1 MAYQNLKEI
10 FDEYC
15 HVSIDKKFL
24 ERITKWRNKFYSKNS
39 EHVGFFSSA
48 SFGLYIPK
56 WTSEEDDEWLTEI
69 IGIDEEEI
77 ADYVYELPSINKDFQ
92 VSSNILSISFIYLM
106 HKATV
111 NKSLSTADNDK
122 VRKTLMEV
130 LVARYMTSIMYKYFY
145 RGKTSPEVS
154 TEVFE
159 RLSKRFDLKVAGNWK
174 NWIEMKAEG
183 FVLGD
188 DQRQDAKYAKQ
199 EVFQRFEDELVVRK
213 LNSIKSQL
221 NKAAIEIN
229 SVFRQVLEDQD
240 KIASKSAL
248 SMSVD
253 GLYLAD
259 LVRDQTKYLH
269 YQDAIFIDKN
279 TFIKEDLLAVIEQSM
294 PTISSNI
301 FRGALEW
308 ILDNQ
313 MESKYKLKIMEVRHD
328 ILIYAIQLIKD
339 ENLHT
344 NDLVQVGYRLRQNI
358 LSGKNNDRTVL
369 KVRKMIDEFIVKF
382 RPQSK
387 GKLVSLERSA
397 IMIYIVLRTLAMNY
411 YKA

>member
-106 HKATV
+106 HKATI
-111 NKSLSTADNDK
+111 NKSLSTVDNDK
-122 VRKTLMEV
+122 VRKTLMEI

-174 NWIEMKAEG
+174 NWIEMKSEG

-313 MESKYKLKIMEVRHD
+313 MESKYKRKIMEVRHD

>member
-24 ERITKWRNKFYSKNS
+24 EHITKWRNKFYSKNS

-106 HKATV
+106 HKATI
-111 NKSLSTADNDK
+111 NKSLSSADNDK

-313 MESKYKLKIMEVRHD
+313 MESKYKRKIMEVRHD

>member
-56 WTSEEDDEWLTEI
+56 WTSDEDDEWLTEI

-106 HKATV
+106 HKATI
-111 NKSLSTADNDK
+111 NKSLSSADNDR

-313 MESKYKLKIMEVRHD
+313 MESKYKRKIMEVRHD

-358 LSGKNNDRTVL
+358 LSGKNNDRTVM

>member
-106 HKATV
+106 HKATI
-111 NKSLSTADNDK
+111 NKSLSSADNDR

-313 MESKYKLKIMEVRHD
+313 MESKYKRKIMEVRHD

>member
-15 HVSIDKKFL
+15 DVSIDKKFL

-69 IGIDEEEI
+69 IGIDEEEV

-111 NKSLSTADNDK
+111 NKSLSTVDNDK
-122 VRKTLMEV
+122 VRKTLMEI

-313 MESKYKLKIMEVRHD
+313 MESKYKRKIMEVRHD

>member
-69 IGIDEEEI
+69 IGIDEEEV

-106 HKATV
+106 HKATI
-111 NKSLSTADNDK
+111 NKSLSSVDNDK

-313 MESKYKLKIMEVRHD
+313 MESKYKRKIMEVRHD

>member
-69 IGIDEEEI
+69 IGIDEEEV

-106 HKATV
+106 HKATI
-111 NKSLSTADNDK
+111 NKSLSSADNDK

-313 MESKYKLKIMEVRHD
+313 MESKYKRKIMEVRHD

>member
-10 FDEYC
+10 FDEYVN
-15 HVSIDKKFL
+15 VSIDNKFL

-106 HKATV
+106 HKATIS
-111 NKSLSTADNDK
+111 KSLTSFSDK
-122 VRKTLMEV
+122 VRKTLMEI

-188 DQRQDAKYAKQ
+188 EQRQDAKYAKQ

-313 MESKYKLKIMEVRHD
+313 MESKYKRKIMEVRHD

-358 LSGKNNDRTVL
+358 LSGKNNDRTVI

-387 GKLVSLERSA
+387 GKFVSLERSA

>member
-15 HVSIDKKFL
+15 DVSIDKKFL

-56 WTSEEDDEWLTEI
+56 WTSDEDDEWLNEI

-106 HKATV
+106 HKATI
-111 NKSLSTADNDK
+111 NKSLSTVDNDK

-188 DQRQDAKYAKQ
+188 EQRQDAKYAKQ

-313 MESKYKLKIMEVRHD
+313 MESKYKRKIMEVRHD

-358 LSGKNNDRTVL
+358 LSGKNNDRTVM

>member
-56 WTSEEDDEWLTEI
+56 WTSDEDDEWLTEI

-106 HKATV
+106 HKATI

-229 SVFRQVLEDQD
+229 SVFRQVLEDHD

-313 MESKYKLKIMEVRHD
+313 MESKYKRKIMEVRHD

>member
-69 IGIDEEEI
+69 IGIDEEEV

-111 NKSLSTADNDK
+111 NKSLSSADNDR

-313 MESKYKLKIMEVRHD
+313 MESKYKRKIMEVRHD

>member
-56 WTSEEDDEWLTEI
+56 WTSDEDDEWLNEI

-106 HKATV
+106 HKATI
-111 NKSLSTADNDK
+111 NKSLSSADNDR

-313 MESKYKLKIMEVRHD
+313 MDSKYKRKIMEVRHD

-358 LSGKNNDRTVL
+358 LSGKNNDRTVM

>member
-24 ERITKWRNKFYSKNS
+24 ELITKWRNKFYSKNS

-69 IGIDEEEI
+69 IGVDEEEV

-111 NKSLSTADNDK
+111 NKSLSTVDNDK
-122 VRKTLMEV
+122 VRKTLMEI

-240 KIASKSAL
+240 KIASRSAL

-313 MESKYKLKIMEVRHD
+313 MESKYKRKIMEVRHD

>member
-15 HVSIDKKFL
+15 DVSIDKKFL

-106 HKATV
+106 HKATI
-111 NKSLSTADNDK
+111 NKSLSSVDNDK

-313 MESKYKLKIMEVRHD
+313 MDSKYKRKIMEVRHD

>member
-10 FDEYC
+10 FDEYVN
-15 HVSIDKKFL
+15 VSIDKKFL

-111 NKSLSTADNDK
+111 NKSLSTVDNDK

-188 DQRQDAKYAKQ
+188 EQRQDAKYAKQ

-313 MESKYKLKIMEVRHD
+313 MESKYKRKIMEVRHD

-358 LSGKNNDRTVL
+358 LSGKNNDRTVM
-369 KVRKMIDEFIVKF
+369 KVRKMVDEFIVKF

>member
-15 HVSIDKKFL
+15 HISIDKKFL

-106 HKATV
+106 HKATI
-111 NKSLSTADNDK
+111 NKSLSSADNDR

-188 DQRQDAKYAKQ
+188 EQRQDAKYGKQ

-313 MESKYKLKIMEVRHD
+313 MESKYKRKIMEVRHD

>member
-106 HKATV
+106 HKATI
-111 NKSLSTADNDK
+111 NKSLSSMDNDK

-313 MESKYKLKIMEVRHD
+313 MESKYKRKIMEVRHD
-328 ILIYAIQLIKD
+328 ILIYATQLIKD

>member
-69 IGIDEEEI
+69 IGIDEEEV

-111 NKSLSTADNDK
+111 NKSLSTVDNDK
-122 VRKTLMEV
+122 VRKTLTEV

-188 DQRQDAKYAKQ
+188 EQRQDAKYGKQ

-313 MESKYKLKIMEVRHD
+313 MESKYKRKIMEVRHD

>member
-10 FDEYC
+10 FDEYVD
-15 HVSIDKKFL
+15 VSIDKKFL

-69 IGIDEEEI
+69 IGIDEEEV

-111 NKSLSTADNDK
+111 NKSLSTVDNDK
-122 VRKTLMEV
+122 VRKTLMEI

-269 YQDAIFIDKN
+269 YQDAVFIDKN

-313 MESKYKLKIMEVRHD
+313 MESKYKRKIMEVRHD

>member
-106 HKATV
+106 HKATI
-111 NKSLSTADNDK
+111 NKSLSSADNDK

-313 MESKYKLKIMEVRHD
+313 MDSKYKRKIMEVRHD

>member
-106 HKATV
+106 HKATI
-111 NKSLSTADNDK
+111 NKSLSSVDNDK

-313 MESKYKLKIMEVRHD
+313 MESKYKRKIMEVRHD

>member
-106 HKATV
+106 HKATI
-111 NKSLSTADNDK
+111 NKSLSTVDNDK
-122 VRKTLMEV
+122 VRKTLMEI

-313 MESKYKLKIMEVRHD
+313 MESKYKRKIMEVRHD

>member
-10 FDEYC
+10 FDEYVN
-15 HVSIDKKFL
+15 VSIDKKFL

-106 HKATV
+106 HKATI
-111 NKSLSTADNDK
+111 NKSLSSADNDK

-313 MESKYKLKIMEVRHD
+313 MESKYKRKIMEVRHD

>member
-69 IGIDEEEI
+69 IGIDEEEV

-106 HKATV
+106 HKATI
-111 NKSLSTADNDK
+111 NKSLSTVDNDK

-313 MESKYKLKIMEVRHD
+313 MESKYKRKIVEVRHD

-358 LSGKNNDRTVL
+358 LSGKNNDRTVM
-369 KVRKMIDEFIVKF
+369 KVRKMVDEFIVKF

>member
-15 HVSIDKKFL
+15 DVSIDKKFL

-106 HKATV
+106 HKATI
-111 NKSLSTADNDK
+111 NKSLSSVDNDK

-313 MESKYKLKIMEVRHD
+313 MDSKYKRKIMEVRHD

-358 LSGKNNDRTVL
+358 LSGKNNDRTIL

>member
-56 WTSEEDDEWLTEI
+56 WTSDEDDEWLNEI

-106 HKATV
+106 HKATI
-111 NKSLSTADNDK
+111 NKSLSSVDNDK

-188 DQRQDAKYAKQ
+188 EQRQDAKYGKQ

-313 MESKYKLKIMEVRHD
+313 MDSKYKRKIMEVRHD

-344 NDLVQVGYRLRQNI
+344 NDLVQVGYRLRQNL

>member
-15 HVSIDKKFL
+15 DVSIDKKFL

-106 HKATV
+106 HKATI
-111 NKSLSTADNDK
+111 NKSLSSADNDR

-313 MESKYKLKIMEVRHD
+313 MESKYKRKIMEVRHD

>member
-15 HVSIDKKFL
+15 DVSIDKKFL

-106 HKATV
+106 HKATI
-111 NKSLSTADNDK
+111 NKSLSTVDNDK

-313 MESKYKLKIMEVRHD
+313 MESKYKRKIMEVRHD

-397 IMIYIVLRTLAMNY
+397 IMIYIVLRTLATNY

>member
-1 MAYQNLKEI
+1 MVYQNLKEI

-56 WTSEEDDEWLTEI
+56 WTSDEDDEWLTEI
-69 IGIDEEEI
+69 IGIDEEEV

-106 HKATV
+106 HKATI
-111 NKSLSTADNDK
+111 NRSLSSIDNDK

-188 DQRQDAKYAKQ
+188 EQRQDAKYGKQ

-313 MESKYKLKIMEVRHD
+313 MESKYKRKIMEVRHD

-344 NDLVQVGYRLRQNI
+344 NDLVQVGYRLRQNL

-369 KVRKMIDEFIVKF
+369 KVRKMIDDFIVKF

>member
-1 MAYQNLKEI
+1 MTYQNLKEI

-106 HKATV
+106 HKATI
-111 NKSLSTADNDK
+111 NKSLSSIDNDK

-279 TFIKEDLLAVIEQSM
+279 TFIKEELLAVIEQSM

-313 MESKYKLKIMEVRHD
+313 MESKYKRKIMEVRHD

>member
-69 IGIDEEEI
+69 IGIDEEEV

-106 HKATV
+106 HKATI

-313 MESKYKLKIMEVRHD
+313 MESKYKRKIMEVRHD

-358 LSGKNNDRTVL
+358 LSGKNNDRTVM

>member
-15 HVSIDKKFL
+15 DVSIDKKFL

-106 HKATV
+106 HKATI
-111 NKSLSTADNDK
+111 NKSLSSADNDR

-308 ILDNQ
+308 VLDNQ
-313 MESKYKLKIMEVRHD
+313 MESKYKRKIMEVRHD

>member
-15 HVSIDKKFL
+15 HISIDKKFL

-106 HKATV
+106 HKATI
-111 NKSLSTADNDK
+111 NKSLSTVDNDK
-122 VRKTLMEV
+122 VRKTLMEI

-313 MESKYKLKIMEVRHD
+313 MESKYKRKIMEVRHD

>member
-69 IGIDEEEI
+69 IGIDEEEV

-111 NKSLSTADNDK
+111 NKSLSSVDNDK

-313 MESKYKLKIMEVRHD
+313 MESKYKRKIMEVRHD

>member
-106 HKATV
+106 HKATI
-111 NKSLSTADNDK
+111 NKSLSSIDNDK

-313 MESKYKLKIMEVRHD
+313 MESKYKRKIMEVRHD

>member
-15 HVSIDKKFL
+15 NVSIDKKFL

-106 HKATV
+106 HKATI
-111 NKSLSTADNDK
+111 NKSLSSIDNDK

-313 MESKYKLKIMEVRHD
+313 MESKYKRKIMEVRHD

-358 LSGKNNDRTVL
+358 LSGKNNDRTVM